1 MTDERRYAVIE
12 TRAALALE
20 GEDTRDFLQGL
31 ISNDIRKVSEQQ
43 AIYAT
48 LLTPQGKFLHDFF
61 IAALGETL
69 LFDCERARRDDL
81 ARRLAFYRLRA
92 RVAVTPRD
100 DLAVVAFYG
109 AGAAATLG
117 LGGGDGGGAEGRAR
131 PLAGGVA
138 FVDPRLAAAGARAIL
153 PADEARRTAEAAG
166 FAPGDAADYDR
177 HRLALA
183 LPDGSRDIRVEKS
196 ILAEIG
202 IEGLNGLDFEKGCF
216 VGQEVTARSY
226 HRAQLRKRLF
236 GVEIDGPT
244 PPPDAPVTLG
254 PRAAGEMRSAAGERG
269 LAVLRLDRIAEA
281 AETGEPLRAGD
292 ARLRPVKPP
301 WARF

>member
-1 MTDERRYAVIE
+1 MTGERRYAVIE
-12 TRAALALE
+12 TRGVLSLE
-20 GEDTRDFLQGL
+20 GEDTRGFLQGL
-31 ISNDIRKVSEQQ
+31 ISNDIGKVSSKR

-61 IAALGETL
+61 IAERDGALL
-69 LFDCERARRDDL
+69 LDCERARRDDL

-92 RVAVTPRD
+92 RVEVTPRD
-100 DLAVVAFYG
+100 DLAVLVLHGEG
-109 AGAAATLG
+109 AGAALG
-117 LGGGDGGGAEGRAR
+117 LDDVEGRAR
-131 PLAGGVA
+131 PFTDGVA
-138 FVDPRLAAAGARAIL
+138 FIDPRLAAAGARAIL
-153 PADEARRTAEAAG
+153 PASNARRAAEAAG
-166 FAPGDAADYDR
+166 FAPGDVADYDR
-177 HRLALA
+177 RRLALA

-226 HRAQLRKRLF
+226 HRASLRKRLF
-236 GVEIDGPT
+236 GVEIDGP
-244 PPPDAPVTLG
+244 PPAPDTPVTLAG
-254 PRAAGEMRSAAGERG
+254 RAAGEMRSAGGERG
-269 LAVLRLDRIAEA
+269 LAVLRLDRVAEA
-281 AETGEPLRAGD
+281 AESGDSLRAGD

>member
-1 MTDERRYAVIE
+1 MTNERWYAVIE
-12 TRAALALE
+12 ARGLLSLE
-20 GEDTRDFLQGL
+20 GEDARDFLQGL
-31 ISNDIRKVSEQQ
+31 ISNDIGKVSSKQ

-61 IAALGETL
+61 IAEWDGAL

-81 ARRLAFYRLRA
+81 VRRLAFYRLRA
-92 RVAVTPRD
+92 RVEVTPRD
-100 DLAVVAFYG
+100 DLAVLALYG
-109 AGAAATLG
+109 DRAGAALG
-117 LGGGDGGGAEGRAR
+117 LDDAQRRAR
-131 PLAGGVA
+131 PFAGGVV
-138 FVDPRLAAAGARAIL
+138 FIDPRLAAAGARAIL
-153 PADEARRTAEAAG
+153 PVDEAREAAEAAG
-166 FAPGDAADYDR
+166 FAPKDAADYDR

-226 HRAQLRKRLF
+226 HRASLRKRLF

-244 PPPDAPVTLG
+244 PAPDAPVTLAG
-254 PRAAGEMRSAAGERG
+254 RAAGEMRSAAGERG
-269 LAVLRLDRIAEA
+269 LAVLRLDRVAEA
-281 AETGEPLRAGD
+281 AEADSEPLRAGD